1 MKLNPFKGAQAGATL
16 LEVIFLTSA
25 VALATVMSMQAA
37 KMESDN
43 AQARMAGTYLSQ
55 YNNAVRSYVARNIGT
70 SGDFA
75 GTEWLKSTSCGGDST
90 IPYLPCDF
98 PSMSMGVPFYRGQMI
113 VATHIRS
120 VTKPITAETR
130 AITIVSPYKLA
141 GKARSDLSSI
151 AAMVVASTKAN
162 SKDLT
167 STDGKVTS
175 DPKTGEITMEASNV
189 AGGDAWLRV
198 DGGNQMPNNFILD
211 NTSELLRNVEGVSAL
226 ESFAG
231 EVMYLGPISAI
242 LPSIT
247 EGVVVGMDTVALG
260 KLQARDQIIAGA
272 DVNVLTGNLTAL
284 SGVIS
289 ARSLKSVD
297 NPTLKIDPNG
307 ASSAKSIELDGRL
320 QVNNYLHPGT
330 QIDDICETT
339 GAISAD
345 ATGRILTCVAGKWT
359 RVSKSP
365 KIYRFPFYTDQDWV
379 VPEGVLSAYVSMAGG
394 GSSGLGW
401 RSSNYTAAGHSGGF
415 VLNHPLNLIPGE
427 TLHITVGKGGEGYG
441 PINSGVPADP
451 GPPYFIHYNPSGAT
465 HDGLSGYPGTS
476 TILSSV
482 TRATQLIECSGGSG
496 AVMNGYSAMA
506 PSAMM
511 AGPVYGSPEYG
522 VTKEYAPALYASPSR
537 PATGANALAAG
548 PGACGAGEYGRGQYG
563 ESIYEVTSGS
573 KLGGLSPLG
582 YGSGGKI
589 YASGCY
595 VKHNLVGTCVTALA
609 GEPGVVYI
617 DVLY

>member
-1 MKLNPFKGAQAGATL
+1 MLKAFKRTESGATL

-25 VALATVMSMQAA
+25 VALATVLSMQSA
-37 KMESDN
+37 KMESDS

-70 SGDFA
+70 TGDFS
-75 GTEWLKSTSCGGDST
+75 GTEWLKSTSCGGDSAVA
-90 IPYLPCDF
+90 YLPCDF
-98 PSMSMGVPFYRGQMI
+98 PSMSAGVPFYRGQMF

-120 VTKPITAETR
+120 VSKPITAETR
-130 AITIVSPYKLA
+130 AISIVSPFKLA
-141 GKARSDLSSI
+141 GKARSDLSGI

-162 SKDLT
+162 SKDTT

-198 DGGNQMPNNFILD
+198 DGGNQMPNNLVLD
-211 NTSELLRNVEGVSAL
+211 NTSELLRNIVGVSAL

-231 EVMYLGPISAI
+231 ELMYLGPISAI

-247 EGVVVGMDTVALG
+247 EGVVVGMNTDVLG

-284 SGVIS
+284 SGTI
-289 ARSLKSVD
+289 AAKSLKSVD
-297 NPTLKIDPNG
+297 NTSLKIDPNG
-307 ASSAKSIELDGRL
+307 VSNTKSINLDGKL
-320 QVNNYLHPGT
+320 LVKNSLHPGV
-330 QIDDICETT
+330 QIDQVCDTI

-345 ATGRILTCVAGKWT
+345 VTGRILTCIDYKWT

-365 KIYRFPFYTDQDWV
+365 KIYRYPFYADQDWV
-379 VPEGVLSAYVSMAGG
+379 VPEGVLSAYVSMAGA

-427 TLHITVGKGGEGYG
+427 TLRIKIGIGGEGYG
-441 PINSGVPADP
+441 PKSSGAWADP
-451 GPPYFIHYNPSGAT
+451 GPPYLIYYNPDAAT

-476 TILSSV
+476 TIVSSV
-482 TRATQLIECSGGSG
+482 TRGTQLIECSGGSG

-506 PSAMM
+506 GSAMM
-511 AGPVYGSPEYG
+511 PGIVPG
-522 VTKEYAPALYASPSR
+522 VPLVGVLKEYAPANYATPSR

-563 ESIYEVTSGS
+563 ESIYEVSAGT
-573 KLGGLSPLG
+573 KLGGLTPLG
-582 YGSGGKI
+582 YGSGGII
-589 YASGCY
+589 YSSGCY
-595 VKHNLVGTCVTALA
+595 VEHNRVGTCIHAA
-609 GEPGVVYI
+609 PASNGVVYI

>member
-1 MKLNPFKGAQAGATL
+1 MKKVFKHKESGATL

-25 VALATVMSMQAA
+25 VALATVMTMQTQ

-70 SGDFA
+70 TGDFS
-75 GTEWLKSTSCGGDST
+75 GTEWLKSTSCGGDSAVA
-90 IPYLPCDF
+90 YLPCDF
-98 PSMSMGVPFYRGQMI
+98 PSMSAGVPFYRGQMV

-120 VTKPITAETR
+120 VSKPITAETR
-130 AITIVSPYKLA
+130 AITIVSPFKLA

-162 SKDLT
+162 SKDAT

-175 DPKTGEITMEASNV
+175 DPKSGEITMEASNV

-198 DGGNQMPNNFILD
+198 DGGNQMKNNLVLD
-211 NTSELLRNVEGVSAL
+211 NSSELLRNVVGVSSL

-247 EGVVVGMDTVALG
+247 EGVVVGMNADVLG

-272 DVNVLTGNLTAL
+272 DVNVLTGNLTAQ
-284 SGVIS
+284 SGTI
-289 ARSLKSVD
+289 AAKSLKSVD
-297 NPTLKIDPNG
+297 NTSLKIDPNG
-307 ASSAKSIELDGRL
+307 VSNTKSINLDGRL
-320 QVNNYLHPGT
+320 LVNNSLHPGIQFDQACDT
-330 QIDDICETT
+330 I
-339 GAISAD
+339 GAISSD
-345 ATGRILTCVAGKWT
+345 SGGRILTCVEYKWT

-415 VLNHPLNLIPGE
+415 VLNHPLNLTPGE
-427 TLHITVGKGGEGYG
+427 TLRIKIGLGGEGYG
-441 PINSGVPADP
+441 PKSTGGWADP
-451 GPPYFIHYNPSGAT
+451 GPPYYLYYNPDAAT
-465 HDGLSGYPGTS
+465 HDGLSGYAGTS
-476 TILSSV
+476 TIVSSV
-482 TRATQLIECSGGSG
+482 TRNTQLIECSGGSG
-496 AVMNGYSAMA
+496 AVMNGYSVMA
-506 PSAMM
+506 GSAMM
-511 AGPVYGSPEYG
+511 PGPIPG
-522 VTKEYAPALYASPSR
+522 VPMVGVLKEYAPANYATPSR
-537 PATGANALAAG
+537 PATGANALEAG
-548 PGACGAGEYGRGQYG
+548 PGACGVGEYGRGQYG
-563 ESIYEVTSGS
+563 ESIYEVSAGT
-573 KLGGLSPLG
+573 KLGGLTPLG
-582 YGSGGKI
+582 YGSGGI
-589 YASGCY
+589 VYSSGCY
-595 VKHNLVGTCVTALA
+595 VEHNRVGTCINANNGTK
-609 GEPGVVYI
+609 GVVYI